1 MCEHIQNE
9 GNYKQVIAELE
20 QKVRTGQEELEA
32 LKTEVDSQISEYK
45 LYMCVYVVL
54 MFIYRANK
62 TFQQLRKEHASENAI
77 LKANHKKLTMQ
88 KDGLEKAL
96 QQKVLNVHCIKLI

>member
-1 MCEHIQNE
+1 MCERIQNE
-9 GNYKQVIAELE
+9 GIYKQVIAELE

-32 LKTEVDSQISEYK
+32 LKTEVDSQISEYR

-54 MFIYRANK
+54 MFIYSANK
-62 TFQQLRKEHASENAI
+62 TFQQMS
-77 LKANHKKLTMQ
+77 MQ

-96 QQKVLNVHCIKLI
+96 QQKVLNVHCIKLIRYDVDAYRSKRRQN